1 MSSPVI
7 SCDDLSF
14 SPSGPHSAKCR
25 KSAKAIAAYCSNTRS
40 GVMPSRAARAAISS
54 RSAAIGSSVAW
65 FVCLRRAL
73 PDASRELPR
82 RGDRVAKQERST
94 EIAIGR
100 HRRAQ
105 FRQCGDLVSHR
116 SGFVNVKMRFR
127 QSMCDSKMRFE
138 GAEGGDQDARGGFLT
153 DPTPAPA
160 PLQGPFLERALP
172 AEDVPEAR
180 PRRRREPA
188 DRLDRAPHR
197 RARRLDALCGAIAV
211 GPRAALAEPQ
221 MRQVEGAK

>member
-1 MSSPVI
+1 
-7 SCDDLSF
+7 
-14 SPSGPHSAKCR
+14 
-25 KSAKAIAAYCSNTRS
+25 
-40 GVMPSRAARAAISS
+40 
-54 RSAAIGSSVAW
+54 
-65 FVCLRRAL
+65 
-73 PDASRELPR
+73 
-82 RGDRVAKQERST
+82 
-94 EIAIGR
+94 
-100 HRRAQ
+100 
-105 FRQCGDLVSHR
+105 
-116 SGFVNVKMRFR
+116 
-127 QSMCDSKMRFE
+127 MCDSKMRFE

-221 MRQVEGAK
+221 AFAADKPDAARIDFRKSPRPGFFVRPVPFRKLNG